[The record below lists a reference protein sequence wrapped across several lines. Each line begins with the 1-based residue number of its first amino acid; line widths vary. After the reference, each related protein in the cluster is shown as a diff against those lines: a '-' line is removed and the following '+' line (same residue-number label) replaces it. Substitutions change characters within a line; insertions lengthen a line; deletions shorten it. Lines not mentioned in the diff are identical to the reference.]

1 MTKNMQINFR
11 LTPEMRD
18 ALDAIKD
25 RDGIPLS
32 EQLRRALQHWISE
45 KLAPVAVR
53 KGKR

>member
-11 LTPEMRD
+11 ITPDVRE

-25 RDGIPLS
+25 RDGIPYS
-32 EQLRRALQHWISE
+32 EQLRRALQLWITQ

-53 KGKR
+53 KGTR